1 MQKRSAMNQEHQTAD
16 GSGEAV
22 GVQSN
27 GWADATAVEFVVL
40 LSPPDGRSRV
50 WGTLTLPGI
59 WEAMELWCYLPN
71 DAWGVIDHGSVWRL
85 LPGSDGK
92 RVFVELKCSQEHADE
107 VAAGRKPL
115 ADALVALRRVGDMV
129 RVVLDGELDEW
140 QSETLTRLL
149 KQREKHL
156 GDIGASELGPEP
168 PWYQAR
174 EQALERDGHKCVQ
187 CGSEED
193 MEVDH
198 ICERT
203 DGGSNYLENLQT
215 LCKSCHNE
223 KTAESRRARRNS
235 VDSDSESGKHNTTAE
250 SLSA

>member
-16 GSGEAV
+16 GPSEAV

-50 WGTLTLPGI
+50 WGTLTLPDI
-59 WEAMELWCYLPN
+59 AAAMNLWCYLPI
-71 DAWGVIDHGSVWRL
+71 AWGVINDWSEWGL

-92 RVFVELKCSQEHADE
+92 RVFAELKCSQEHADE

-115 ADALVALRRVGDMV
+115 AATLRRIGGSRGDIIHK
-129 RVVLDGELDEW
+129 VLDGELDEW
-140 QSETLTRLL
+140 QNERLTKLL
-149 KQREKHL
+149 KDREEHL

-168 PWYQAR
+168 PWYQAKER
-174 EQALERDGHKCVQ
+174 ALERDGHKCVQ
-187 CGSEED
+187 CGSEEYLQ
-193 MEVDH
+193 VDH

-215 LCKSCHNE
+215 LCKLCHNE

-250 SLSA
+250 SVSA